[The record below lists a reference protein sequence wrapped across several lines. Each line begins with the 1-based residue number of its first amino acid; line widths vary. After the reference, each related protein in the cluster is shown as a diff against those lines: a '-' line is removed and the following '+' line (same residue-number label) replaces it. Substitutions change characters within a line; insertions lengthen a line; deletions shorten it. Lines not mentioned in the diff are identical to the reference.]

1 MSNRYVTCPD
11 CNGRKVMQ
19 WLGGIDKDCHGCFGV
34 GYIDSGANKNAVE
47 EREEPESNF
56 SEHKRTRRGRP
67 STKAGCGDSVVE
79 CG

>member
-1 MSNRYVTCPD
+1 MSRYVTCPD

-34 GYIDSGANKNAVE
+34 GYIDSEAKNAVE
-47 EREEPESNF
+47 ERKEQEGGLG
-56 SEHKRTRRGRP
+56 EHKRTRRGRT
-67 STKAGCGDSVVE
+67 SAKSSDSDSVVE